1 MEKTEQTK
9 CGTIRFAGYD
19 DLEKVNVLRKQVNDL
34 HVKGKPEI
42 FKDGFSKELSDYVYS
57 IFDDPLKKI
66 VVCERGG
73 AICAFAVLNHITK
86 PENPFMY
93 ERDYLDVDEFGVDE
107 AYRRQGIA
115 TEMIRFIRE
124 YARSE
129 GFSRLELNM
138 WEFNQDA
145 LEFYEAVGFT
155 TYRRYMEM
163 DV

>member
-1 MEKTEQTK
+1 
-9 CGTIRFAGYD
+9 
-19 DLEKVNVLRKQVNDL
+19 
-34 HVKGKPEI
+34 
-42 FKDGFSKELSDYVYS
+42 
-57 IFDDPLKKI
+57 
-66 VVCERGG
+66 
-73 AICAFAVLNHITK
+73 
-86 PENPFMY
+86 MY

-107 AYRRQGIA
+107 AYRRRGIA

-138 WEFNQDA
+138 WEFNQEA
-145 LEFYEAVGFT
+145 LEFYEAVGCT